1 MAILKAL
8 GPQRRSKRHQ
18 RPVQQQRAGPR
29 CQWRSP
35 QVKLVG
41 ALVEHLQVEYY
52 GAHVP
57 LNQIATVTAPDPRT
71 LVVQSWDQNALKAI
85 EKAIRDSDLGLNPSN
100 KGDALY
106 INIPPLTEERR
117 KDLVRAVR
125 QPHPPYEAL
134 GLKRGNEWVQINTN
148 VLQIE
153 NEYYSFIRP
162 KRVTLSGERPS
173 RLSPAKLMVPASGR

>member
-1 MAILKAL
+1 MTLKELYAETRSHMQKSPEVLEHNLAGLRTGRANPAL
-8 GPQRRSKRHQ
+8 
-18 RPVQQQRAGPR
+18 
-29 CQWRSP
+29 
-35 QVKLVG
+35 L
-41 ALVEHLQVEYY
+41 LHLKVEYY

-125 QPHPPYEAL
+125 QYAEEGRVAIRNIRREAL
-134 GLKRGNEWVQINTN
+134 DKLKKLAKELHLSEDETKRAEAEIQKITD
-148 VLQIE
+148 E
-153 NEYYSFIRP
+153 FI
-162 KRVTLSGERPS
+162 
-173 RLSPAKLMVPASGR
+173 AKADQLAEKKEQEILG